1 MDKHSFNIRSGG
13 WAGYKHGIASS
24 LKSGITVCLMKVAY
38 DLRWIEQ
45 NNKML
50 GEIRQ
55 CNSCQF
61 LLAEPNRPRL
71 GDTECRPDDTDI
83 HIG

>member
-24 LKSGITVCLMKVAY
+24 LKSGITICLVEVAY
-38 DLRWIEQ
+38 DLLRIEQ

-50 GEIRQ
+50 CEIRQ
-55 CNSCQF
+55 GISCQF
-61 LLAEPNRPRL
+61 LLAEPNRARL
-71 GDTECRPDDTDI
+71 GDTERCPDDTDI